1 MRHLLIF
8 CFALFF
14 SINACADMDSTFKI
28 TSPATTESGPLPVL
42 YTCDGKN
49 ISPKISWSGKP
60 AKTRSFALIVSDPD
74 APSGTFYHWVLYNLP
89 PTLTALDEGIQLL
102 PEPTKIGTN
111 SFGKAAYNG
120 PCPPRNTNHHYIFT
134 LYALDKNLTLAAGAD
149 AAALMKAMDNHVLD
163 KTNFVAVYTRWL

>member
-1 MRHLLIF
+1 MRNILMF

-14 SINACADMDSTFKI
+14 SINAHAEMDSNFKV
-28 TSPATTESGPLPVL
+28 TSPVTTESGPLPTP

-49 ISPKISWSGKP
+49 ISPTISWSGKP

-74 APSGTFYHWVLYNLP
+74 APTGTFYHWVLWNMPANL
-89 PTLTALDEGIQLL
+89 TSLDEGIQLL

-111 SFGKAAYNG
+111 SFGKTAWNG

-134 LYALDKNLTLAAGAD
+134 LYALDKSLNLAAGAD
-149 AAALMKAMDNHVLD
+149 AAALLKAMDNHVID
-163 KTNFVAVYTRWL
+163 KTVFVAVYTRWM